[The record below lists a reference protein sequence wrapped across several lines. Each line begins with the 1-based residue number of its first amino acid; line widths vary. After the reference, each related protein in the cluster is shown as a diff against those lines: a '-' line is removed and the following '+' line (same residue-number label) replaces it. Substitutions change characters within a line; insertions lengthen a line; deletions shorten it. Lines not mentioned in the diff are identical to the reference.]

1 MEKRKSLTRLTVC
14 TLTSI
19 DITDQREDKEPLP
32 STTQED
38 AKGEGEGKDPEGS
51 AVSSE
56 AGIDKDGVNYSSNT
70 EHQVWVKIAFFL
82 CLFMVEIFDLLGGQI
97 MTHKYNSRN

>member
-1 MEKRKSLTRLTVC
+1 MENRKSLTRLTVC
-14 TLTSI
+14 TFTSI

-38 AKGEGEGKDPEGS
+38 AKGEGEGQDLEGA

-70 EHQVWVKIAFFL
+70 GHQVWEKLHFFFAF
-82 CLFMVEIFDLLGGQI
+82 
-97 MTHKYNSRN
+97 SW